1 MRASPWSARDARPT
15 ACDGDEPAERSYWLG
30 ALALTGL
37 LFLGS
42 VGWGVTTPAFHG
54 PDETQH
60 VNSVLRVLDGG
71 GWPAPYEARVNGHT
85 WQALVESG
93 SPLVERRYPE
103 AREAA
108 TITETRSGVLDTTP
122 LEDRWRDQMVQH
134 PPAYYVITAGTV
146 RALGGESL
154 QWDEAQVVMRV
165 TSAAA
170 TAAGLP
176 FLIGV
181 ARRLTGSRTAGLVAG
196 TVPFAIPFFVTM
208 GGYVTNDALVFPAF
222 SLCLYAGI
230 RAVDDRRPLLWS
242 AVCGFALGSGLL
254 VKGFLLMAVPVVVL
268 LTLLVGRGRGWSW
281 PRRALPPTFALSIAF
296 VVGGWWWLR
305 NWLTFG
311 VVQPTQ
317 YGHAAPL
324 DGLDSDPR
332 FFVTNFVG
340 RFARLF
346 WGRGGDPT
354 IGYPES
360 AVLLASSLLVA
371 LIVLGLVVSPRRL
384 LLAIGLVFTV
394 LIVVTI
400 FRNAWSIY
408 TAVGSIN
415 RGVQGRYVFGGLAGV
430 AAAVATAWAW
440 LIRRQRRLW
449 APTTLVG
456 ALVIQGLGW
465 AWVMRRLWSADGAS
479 WSSILDTS
487 SEALGTQTIQPLVA
501 LGAIVCAVLALVAL
515 SITAS
520 REEPSA
526 SVDERMST

>member
-1 MRASPWSARDARPT
+1 MARRRD
-15 ACDGDEPAERSYWLG
+15 DPAERSYWFG
-30 ALALTGL
+30 AAALSCL
-37 LFLGS
+37 LFLAC

-71 GWPAPYEARVNGHT
+71 GWPAPYEARVDGHT

-103 AREAA
+103 APEAA
-108 TITETRSGVLDTTP
+108 TLTGTRSGVLDPTP

-146 RALGGESL
+146 RALGGEAL
-154 QWDEAQVVMRV
+154 RWDEAQVVMRV

-176 FLIGV
+176 FLIGI
-181 ARRLTGSRTAGLVAG
+181 ARRLTSSRTAGLVAG

-254 VKGFLLMAVPVVVL
+254 VKGFLLMAVPVVL
-268 LTLLVGRGRGWSW
+268 LLMLVVGRGRAWSW
-281 PRRALPPTFALSIAF
+281 PRRALPPLTALSIAF
-296 VVGGWWWLR
+296 VLGGWWWLR
-305 NWLTFG
+305 NRLTLG

-317 YGHAAPL
+317 YGRADPL
-324 DGLDSDPR
+324 DGLDTDAR
-332 FFVTNFVG
+332 FFVMKFVD

-346 WGRGGDPT
+346 WGRGGDPVT
-354 IGYPES
+354 GYPES
-360 AVLLASSLLVA
+360 AVLVASSVLLA
-371 LIVLGLVVSPRRL
+371 LVVLGVLVSPRRL
-384 LLAIGLVFTV
+384 LLAIGLAFAILV
-394 LIVVTI
+394 IVMI

-430 AAAVATAWAW
+430 AAAVATSWAW
-440 LIRRQRRLW
+440 LIRRGRRWWAPATLLVALAIQVLGWVWVMQRLW
-449 APTTLVG
+449 GT
-456 ALVIQGLGW
+456 
-465 AWVMRRLWSADGAS
+465 DGGS
-479 WSSILDTS
+479 WTSILDTAS
-487 SEALGTQTIQPLVA
+487 GALGTGGIQPFVA
-501 LGAIVCAVLALVAL
+501 LGVALSAVLAAVAL
-515 SITAS
+515 SVTAS
-520 REEPSA
+520 REERSA
-526 SVDERMST
+526 RSA